1 MHWLLIPKGQAD
13 LMILTVTALPS
24 KVDPEIIG
32 SGSEF
37 TSFEWFWHPRAGGII
52 VAVPLN

>member
-1 MHWLLIPKGQAD
+1 
-13 LMILTVTALPS
+13 MILTVTALPS
-24 KVDPEIIG
+24 KVDAEIIG